1 MKSKILFF
9 VTSLGLMTSVFSASA
24 QSIGGISLDN
34 LANSAKSTVNNAV
47 SSAKSLVS
55 NNKATIDNS
64 MLGLWNYNGTA
75 CKFKTEN
82 LLKKAGGAIAAKA
95 VESEMNGKCKNLGIE
110 KGNTSFEFKNDNSFT
125 MKWSTHSIGGKYVY
139 DPTQKKVTL
148 KYNILLSEDA
158 QVKLNGNNKMT
169 LLFDADKLLK
179 LFSFMGSMSGDLTI
193 RTAASLAKS
202 YDGMLVGFD
211 LKK

>member
-9 VTSLGLMTSVFSASA
+9 VTSFGLMTSVFNTNA

-34 LANSAKSTVNNAV
+34 IANSAKSTVNSAV
-47 SSAKSLVS
+47 SSAKSLIS
-55 NNKATIDNS
+55 NNKATTDNS

-95 VESEMNGKCKNLGIE
+95 VESEMDGKCKNLGIE

-139 DPTQKKVTL
+139 DPTQNKVTL
-148 KYNILLSEDA
+148 RYNILLSENA
-158 QVKLNGNNKMT
+158 QVKLSGNKMT

-193 RTAASLAKS
+193 KTAASLAKS